1 MSDVTIFI
9 PTYNRPQWLNRT
21 AAFLQHG
28 SVRLPM
34 IVADGSEPEAATANQ
49 AACREL
55 GTNIEYFHMPSATDP
70 GGSAKNYLRRFSA
83 ALARVKTPYV
93 VCCADDDLLL
103 PETAVKAADFL
114 ANNPDYVGCQ
124 GVYLNFRYKGDE
136 IRLESRGYDSPTVDA
151 DSIGGRLIQ
160 FYSRYEAP
168 YYAVFRTAAQRSIF
182 EDAQDITTPMLVE
195 TYQAAGVVTYGKLKR
210 LNDLYYLRNLG
221 VRSHA
226 RPVEGWNQW
235 MAKDFDDFFAHYRGH
250 RDKVM
255 ALISSR
261 GESGADMASV
271 KRIVDMSFILY
282 VGREF
287 HMGYW
292 IDEFLTTAV
301 ADAKERNR
309 LRHQLTASLITPQ
322 AATASLGGALKA
334 SLKRTVKR
342 ALGERGRKFALR
354 HVNPA
359 TLNFA
364 EMVPLAQNPAIRLP
378 RGLLASFA
386 ESDWALLG
394 QRYRAD

>member
-9 PTYNRPQWLNRT
+9 PTYNRPQWLKRT
-21 AAFLQHG
+21 VAFLQRGG
-28 SVRLPM
+28 SRRLPM
-34 IVADGSEPEAATANQ
+34 IVADGSEPEAAAANE
-49 AACREL
+49 AMCREL
-55 GTNIEYFHMPSATDP
+55 GTSIEYFHMPSETDP
-70 GGSAKNYLRRFSA
+70 DGPAKNYLRRFSV

-93 VCCADDDLLL
+93 ACCADDDLLL
-103 PETAVKAADFL
+103 PESAVKAADFL

-136 IRLESRGYDSPTVDA
+136 IDIVGRGWNSPTVDA

-168 YYAVFRTAAQRSIF
+168 YYAVFRTAAQRAIF

-195 TYQAAGVVTYGKLKR
+195 VYQAAAVVIYGKLKR

-221 VRSHA
+221 VPSHA
-226 RPVEGWNQW
+226 QPVAGWYQW
-235 MAKDFDDFFAHYRGH
+235 MARDFDDFFARYRRH

-255 ALISSR
+255 ALIAACSEH
-261 GESGADMASV
+261 GTDMASV

-282 VGREF
+282 VGRDF

-292 IDEFLTTAV
+292 IDEFLATAV
-301 ADAKERNR
+301 TDPKERNR
-309 LRHQLTASLITPQ
+309 LREQLTASLSTPQ
-322 AATASLGGALKA
+322 GATATLGGALKA
-334 SLKRTVKR
+334 SLKSTVKQ
-342 ALGERGRKFALR
+342 ALGERGRKFASR
-354 HVNPA
+354 

-378 RGLLASFA
+378 RGLLGSFD
-386 ESDWALLG
+386 ESDWVLLG
-394 QRYRAD
+394 ERHRVD